1 MNKTYPNFSFT
12 ITHKAPSGGKA
23 RCGTLSTPHGDV
35 QTPAFIF
42 CGTKAAIKGLDPQQ
56 MRDLGTQIILSNTY
70 HLMLQP
76 GPELV
81 EKMGGLQEF
90 TSWRGPMLTD
100 SGGYQIFSLGHGSIS
115 NELKGKRLS
124 ADRKTLLGIVEE
136 GARFKSY
143 INGSIEFLTPERAM
157 DIQKGLGADLVV
169 TLDECTPFHASKEYT
184 ENSLEMTHRWE
195 KRCLARF
202 KETSE
207 GKQAVYAVLQ
217 GGVHMDLRK
226 RAAEFVNENDFWGH
240 AVGGSLGAN
249 KEQMYEIVAFTMEQ
263 LSRDRPVHLLGIG
276 GVDDI
281 FEGVKNGIDT
291 FDCVHPTRLGRH
303 GGALAKPHVEG
314 SSKGRLNL
322 NNAVHRADERPL
334 DSECECPTCKN
345 YTRSY
350 IHHLLKA
357 DELLAFSLLTAH
369 NVFFMNRLML
379 EIREAIKSDTLS
391 SCQTRWHTHTR

>member
-1 MNKTYPNFSFT
+1 MNNTYPNFSFK
-12 ITHKAPSGGKA
+12 ITHQAQASGKA
-23 RCGTLSTPHGDV
+23 RCGVLSTPHGDV

-42 CGTKAAIKGLDPQQ
+42 CGTKAAIKGLDAQQ

-76 GPELV
+76 GHELI

-90 TSWRGPMLTD
+90 TAWRGPMLTD

-115 NELKGKRLS
+115 SELKGKRLS
-124 ADRKTLLGIVEE
+124 KERKTLLGIVEE

-143 INGSIEFLTPERAM
+143 IDGSIEFLTPERAM

-169 TLDECTPFHASKEYT
+169 TLDECTPFHASKSYT

-195 KRCLARF
+195 ERCLTRF
-202 KETSE
+202 KETND

-217 GGVHMDLRK
+217 GGVHLDLRK

-249 KEQMYEIVAFTMEQ
+249 KEQMYEIVAHTMEH
-263 LSRDRPVHLLGIG
+263 LSRHRPVHLLGIG

-281 FEGVKNGIDT
+281 FNGVINGIDT

-303 GGALAKPHVEG
+303 GGALAKPNIEG
-314 SSKGRLNL
+314 SIKGRLNL
-322 NNAVHRADERPL
+322 NNARHRADKSPI
-334 DSECECPTCKN
+334 DPECQCPTCKN
-345 YTRSY
+345 YSRSY

-357 DELLAFSLLTAH
+357 GELLAHSLLTAH
-369 NVFFMNRLML
+369 NVFFMNSLML
-379 EIREAIKSDTLS
+379 DIREAIKKDTLDACKKHWV
-391 SCQTRWHTHTR
+391 SCEK

>member
-1 MNKTYPNFSFT
+1 MNKIYPNFSFT
-12 ITHKAPSGGKA
+12 ITHNASSSGKA
-23 RCGTLSTPHGDV
+23 RCGTLSTPHGEV

-42 CGTKAAIKGLDPQQ
+42 CGTKAAIKGLDAQQ

-76 GPELV
+76 GPELI

-90 TSWRGPMLTD
+90 TRWRGPMLTD

-124 ADRKTLLGIVEE
+124 AERKTLLGIVEE

-169 TLDECTPFHASKEYT
+169 TLDECTPFHATKEYT

-240 AVGGSLGAN
+240 AVGGSLGST

-303 GGALAKPHVEG
+303 GGALAKPHVDG
-314 SSKGRLNL
+314 SKKGRLNL
-322 NNAVHRADERPL
+322 NNAMHREDARPL
-334 DSECECPTCKN
+334 DCECECPTCKN

-357 DELLAFSLLTAH
+357 NELLAFSLLTAH
-369 NVFFMNRLML
+369 NVFFMNKLML
-379 EIREAIKSDTLS
+379 EIREAIQTDTLS
-391 SCQTRWHTHTR
+391 ECQARWMDTR

>member
-1 MNKTYPNFSFT
+1 MSKTYPNFSFK
-12 ITHKAPSGGKA
+12 ITHRAESSNQA
-23 RCGTLSTPHGDV
+23 RCGILSTPHGNV
-35 QTPAFIF
+35 ETPAFIF
-42 CGTKAAIKGLDPQQ
+42 CGTKAAIKGLDPRQ
-56 MRDLGTQIILSNTY
+56 MRELGTQIILSNTY

-143 INGSIEFLTPERAM
+143 INGNIEFLTPERSM
-157 DIQKGLGADLVV
+157 DIQKSLGADLIV

-195 KRCLARF
+195 LRCLKRF

-207 GKQAVYAVLQ
+207 EKQAIYAVLQ
-217 GGVHMDLRK
+217 GGVHLDLRK

-240 AVGGSLGAN
+240 AVGGSLGST
-249 KEQMYEIVAFTMEQ
+249 KEQMYDIVGYTMEQ
-263 LSRDRPVHLLGIG
+263 LSKDRAVHLLGIG
-276 GVDDI
+276 GVSDI
-281 FEGVKNGIDT
+281 FNGVENGIDT

-303 GGALAKPHVEG
+303 GGALAKPNVKG
-314 SSKGRLNL
+314 SINGRLNL
-322 NNAVHRADERPL
+322 NNSMHKEDDSPI
-334 DSECECPTCKN
+334 DSECGCPTCKN
-345 YTRSY
+345 HSRSY
-350 IHHLLKA
+350 LHHLLKA
-357 DELLAFSLLTAH
+357 GELLAYPLLTAH
-369 NVFFMNRLML
+369 NVFFMNNLMT
-379 EIREAIKSDTLS
+379 EIREAIKNNSLDD
-391 SCQTRWHTHTR
+391 CKKRWI

>member
-1 MNKTYPNFSFT
+1 MSKTYPNFSFN
-12 ITHKAPSGGKA
+12 ITHKAASSGKA

-42 CGTKAAIKGLDPQQ
+42 CGTKAAIKGLDPRQ

-90 TSWRGPMLTD
+90 TGWRGPMLTD

-115 NELKGKRLS
+115 AELKGKRLS
-124 ADRKTLLGIVEE
+124 PDRKTLMGITEE

-143 INGSIEFLTPERAM
+143 INGDIEFLTPERAM

-195 KRCLARF
+195 ARCLARF
-202 KETSE
+202 KETND

-217 GGVHMDLRK
+217 GGVHLDLRK
-226 RAAEFVNENDFWGH
+226 RAAEFVNSQDFWAH
-240 AVGGSLGAN
+240 AVGGSLGAT
-249 KEQMYEIVAFTMEQ
+249 KEQMYEIVGYTMEI
-263 LSRDRPVHLLGIG
+263 LSRDRAVHLLGIG
-276 GVDDI
+276 GVEDI
-281 FEGVKNGIDT
+281 FNGVENGIDT

-303 GGALAKPHVEG
+303 GGALARPHVEG

-322 NNAVHRADERPL
+322 NNAIHKEDMNPIDA
-334 DSECECPTCKN
+334 ECGCPTCKN
-345 YTRSY
+345 HTRSY
-350 IHHLLKA
+350 LHHLLKA
-357 DELLAFSLLTAH
+357 KELLAFTLLTAH
-369 NVFFMNRLML
+369 NVFFMNNLMT
-379 EIREAIKSDTLS
+379 EIREAIKTDSLDL
-391 SCQTRWHTHTR
+391 CKKRWID